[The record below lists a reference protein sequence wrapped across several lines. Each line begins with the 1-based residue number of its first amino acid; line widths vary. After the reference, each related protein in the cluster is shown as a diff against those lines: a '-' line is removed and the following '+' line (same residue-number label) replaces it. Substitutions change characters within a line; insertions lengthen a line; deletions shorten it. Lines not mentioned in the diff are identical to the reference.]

1 MNNFGGMNMEY
12 NPIYN
17 LYILIIS
24 FTIYFTG
31 KKAINDI
38 LKDKQE
44 LKLLIKEAIKEG
56 MKEIY

>member
-1 MNNFGGMNMEY
+1 MEY

>member
-1 MNNFGGMNMEY
+1 MEY

-56 MKEIY
+56 MKEIYWRYLNTK

>member
-1 MNNFGGMNMEY
+1 MEY

-31 KKAINDI
+31 KKAVNDMF
-38 LKDKQE
+38 KDKQKI
-44 LKLLIKEAIKEG
+44 KLLIEEAIKEG
-56 MKEIY
+56 MKEIDV